1 MRTVV
6 IEIKRKN
13 SHTSRNYALKC
24 YHFKKQTVSQKFF
37 PQNYLTS
44 TIYRSAF
51 WGKKTILIWFCT
63 ADSRQQNIATF
74 LQNYFSLP
82 GKSDFLTDCSK
93 ILTYDTKFQINWKQS
108 SFKKKKSHE
117 PFWCKKMWNKI
128 VRFFKK

>member
-6 IEIKRKN
+6 IEIKEGKIHILHVITHWNVIILKN
-13 SHTSRNYALKC
+13 KQYLKN
-24 YHFKKQTVSQKFF
+24 FF

-108 SFKKKKSHE
+108 SFKKKNPMSH
-117 PFWCKKMWNKI
+117 FDAKRCGI
-128 VRFFKK
+128 R